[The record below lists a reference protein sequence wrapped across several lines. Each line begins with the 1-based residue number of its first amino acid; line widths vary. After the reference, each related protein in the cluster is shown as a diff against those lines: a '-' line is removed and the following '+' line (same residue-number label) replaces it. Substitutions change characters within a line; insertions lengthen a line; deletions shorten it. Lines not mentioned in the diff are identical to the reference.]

1 MTSKPRS
8 KDSEQSDAILYYFVK
23 TEENQGS
30 FCVLG
35 IFRLTCFIS
44 YTSLYHLYITSI
56 YHVRPCHG
64 LLRFDPMWRGLLW
77 GWSTTEFAQALQ
89 LFTFSTMAAWQT
101 HSQKKVIH
109 RHSIHKIAFFFSSWI
124 FGWGSRSF
132 FWTSRISGRVSLQ
145 NLQNLRPESLVDGLN
160 ETISRTDTFLV
171 TPFLDANKKGP
182 KVGQRLWL
190 YHKSYPEMWIFCT
203 LKSITYKMTTMLR
216 VESQP
221 F

>member
-101 HSQKKVIH
+101 HSQKTVIH
-109 RHSIHKIAFFFSSWI
+109 RHSIHNMFFFLAA
-124 FGWGSRSF
+124 G
-132 FWTSRISGRVSLQ
+132 
-145 NLQNLRPESLVDGLN
+145 
-160 ETISRTDTFLV
+160 FLV
-171 TPFLDANKKGP
+171 EDPGVFFGHPEFQVVFPYKICRIWGQKVWWMVWTKPSPGLILFWWPPFLDANKKGP

>member
-56 YHVRPCHG
+56 YHVSPCHG

-89 LFTFSTMAAWQT
+89 LFTFSTMAAWQNT
-101 HSQKKVIH
+101 QPKKSDPQTFHTQHVFFLAAGFWVEDPGVFFGH
-109 RHSIHKIAFFFSSWI
+109 PEFQVVFPYKIWKESEARKSGGWFERNHLQDWYFFGDPLFWMPTKRGLK
-124 FGWGSRSF
+124 GW
-132 FWTSRISGRVSLQ
+132 
-145 NLQNLRPESLVDGLN
+145 
-160 ETISRTDTFLV
+160 
-171 TPFLDANKKGP
+171 P
-182 KVGQRLWL
+182 KVMAV
-190 YHKSYPEMWIFCT
+190 P
-203 LKSITYKMTTMLR
+203 
-216 VESQP
+216 
-221 F
+221 